1 MEEVN
6 KKNNHKIGSI
16 TVITGN
22 MFSGKTGLLIAK
34 YNQSKN
40 YRKCLVFKPVLD
52 NRYSETE
59 IVSHDK
65 DKIKAIPINS
75 IQDIER
81 YKDQGENIYI
91 DEIHFFKEDV
101 NTYLNNLANQNKEI
115 VVAGGSEKYGSYCRF
130 HYKPVSKTT
139 PNKNKNSLIIIAGGS
154 GTGKTTVEAL
164 LSQDPNITKLIS
176 TTTRPK
182 REGEEHGKDYYF
194 ISKEEFETELEKG
207 RFLEHV
213 IYDGNYY
220 GVHGK
225 VIDLVLGTQRKN
237 GVIIVD
243 VEGFRQIKKYCQE
256 KGYNAISYWFKSES
270 MEKMVE
276 HMKKRGTSEP
286 EIIRRLIIEEKEGKF
301 SSEFDYI
308 LTVKEGGLAEAV
320 QEIKEK
326 LKNYEV
332 S

>member
-115 VVAGGSEKYGSYCRF
+115 VVAG
-130 HYKPVSKTT
+130 
-139 PNKNKNSLIIIAGGS
+139 
-154 GTGKTTVEAL
+154 
-164 LSQDPNITKLIS
+164 
-176 TTTRPK
+176 
-182 REGEEHGKDYYF
+182 
-194 ISKEEFETELEKG
+194 
-207 RFLEHV
+207 
-213 IYDGNYY
+213 
-220 GVHGK
+220 
-225 VIDLVLGTQRKN
+225 
-237 GVIIVD
+237 
-243 VEGFRQIKKYCQE
+243 
-256 KGYNAISYWFKSES
+256 
-270 MEKMVE
+270 
-276 HMKKRGTSEP
+276 
-286 EIIRRLIIEEKEGKF
+286 
-301 SSEFDYI
+301 
-308 LTVKEGGLAEAV
+308 LT
-320 QEIKEK
+320 
-326 LKNYEV
+326 
-332 S
+332 